1 MYICGNPFHMT
12 LCSTPTRRKYLRTVV
27 WAILFAITCL
37 LPLESSPSPQGLPW
51 LDKLAHFGFSAVLG
65 YLLFTNLR
73 YHPVPT
79 LLIGTSFGGL
89 IEVAQGTLT
98 RSRSAEWGDL
108 AADAVGILAGA
119 GIAWLVVKLRDGHR
133 PGKES

>member
-1 MYICGNPFHMT
+1 MGSHPSH
-12 LCSTPTRRKYLRTVV
+12 SHRKYHRTLL
-27 WAILFAITCL
+27 WATVFAIVCL
-37 LPLESSPSPQGLPW
+37 FPIEPDLAPQAFPG

-65 YLLFTNLR
+65 CLLCMDLGW
-73 YHPVPT
+73 HPALT
-79 LLIGTSFGGL
+79 LAAGTSFGGL

-108 AADAVGILAGA
+108 AADAVGILMGA